1 MPSFKITRQGCNPRA
16 DAGIKQEML
25 TKRLARIKPMP
36 GDSLAQAG

>member
-1 MPSFKITRQGCNPRA
+1 MPPRKIAGQGCNPRA

-36 GDSLAQAG
+36 RNSLAQAG